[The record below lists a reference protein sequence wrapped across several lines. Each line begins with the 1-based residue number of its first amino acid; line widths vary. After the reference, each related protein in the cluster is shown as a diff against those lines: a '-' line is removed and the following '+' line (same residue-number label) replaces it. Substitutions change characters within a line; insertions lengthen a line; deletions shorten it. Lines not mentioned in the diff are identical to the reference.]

1 MPNAVNL
8 VKQAAVEA
16 VEAAKPVQLL
26 YGVVVS
32 ATPLSIQ
39 VDQKVFYSE
48 QMLVLTR
55 NVTDFTLDISLSA
68 ETEKV
73 AGHSHVM
80 NGRKKIVVHN
90 GLTVGDWVLLARM
103 QKGKQY
109 LVLDRIKEKPDS
121 EGEWL

>member
-68 ETEKV
+68 ETEEV
-73 AGHSHVM
+73 AGHSHAM
-80 NGRKKIVVHN
+80 NGRKKIIVYN
-90 GLTVGDWVLLARM
+90 GLTVGDRVLLARM